1 MLTNTVDASN
11 ALVKAGQPT
20 RETELAEVANVL
32 VVTFKERL
40 KEVVEKSGLSEG
52 AFSDKAGLARSH
64 VNTMLNSKN
73 PNPTKK
79 TLRKIAAAAGVTVQ
93 WLSGDEEVPSAPR
106 PMPVNDPVADS
117 PPPPPISDTY
127 ASDDRIDALFE
138 EASVPGVHTRGDERL
153 VRQVVHRHSNLLKE
167 GTTPVEYV
175 RKLLDTAAKCREAG
189 RKVAPDELYDETF
202 KIVADEL
209 VVANRQ
215 LREAQARLDA
225 MLAEAREKAKEM
237 GVELRIDGD
246 GTPHP
251 ALVAGIA
258 AAKAKRRQ

>member
-1 MLTNTVDASN
+1 VKTYDERFAWIFEARGTNPS
-11 ALVKAGQPT
+11 ALSEAAGLSRAYIKNLIKSEKEG
-20 RETELAEVANVL
+20 REIRPGAAALDKIARTANVSFL
-32 VVTFKERL
+32 WLTKNQGPREPY
-40 KEVVEKSGLSEG
+40 G
-52 AFSDKAGLARSH
+52 AVFTAE
-64 VNTMLNSKN
+64 
-73 PNPTKK
+73 PTH
-79 TLRKIAAAAGVTVQ
+79 
-93 WLSGDEEVPSAPR
+93 
-106 PMPVNDPVADS
+106 DPATDS

-138 EASVPGVHTRGDERL
+138 EAAIPGVHTRGDERL

-225 MLAEAREKAKEM
+225 MMAEARIEAARL
-237 GVELRIDGD
+237 GVELRTDGD

-251 ALVAGIA
+251 ALATGIA
-258 AAKAKRRQ
+258 AAKAKRRQQ